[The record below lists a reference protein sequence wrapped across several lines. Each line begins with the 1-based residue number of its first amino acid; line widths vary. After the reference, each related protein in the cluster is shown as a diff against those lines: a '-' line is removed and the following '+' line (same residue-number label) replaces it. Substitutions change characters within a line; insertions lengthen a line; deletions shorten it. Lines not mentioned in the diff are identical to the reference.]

1 MKKNSMIK
9 LAASAATVLLMTTS
23 AHAGYTMKKKVGDI
37 DTKLTVFGFSQINAQ
52 SGTGKAGKDTD
63 QNVKFG
69 ADRIRL
75 GWKYSAGKVRGKVF
89 LDFNQNSAVND
100 DGKIFGE
107 DVGAARIIKDAF
119 ISYVEDPAF
128 VVKAG
133 IIKTPVGM
141 GFTIPGWNLD
151 VIKRGFDKQ
160 LAFERGNGLMIS
172 GRAIGGKG
180 KVNGFEMGHERPMTG
195 FGYDI
200 MIANQ
205 TSRSGSVKS
214 ITTGDAKK
222 NAYMGRLHYDQ
233 GEALHLEVSAGT
245 NPHAGGTVASEDFD
259 VLNIGLDSHFGDGMN
274 VKVEYYNVSGIK
286 GNVHD
291 MQTLALTYTAYVTDS
306 FEVAIKSI
314 NGSEDKD
321 GAEADIGNHFIGFN
335 WYPSQVT
342 TGKSRGAK
350 RKNNQHVVKVNYVAT
365 TGDKDGANAWQGNGK
380 AYTDDVILA
389 MYQFKF

>member
-9 LAASAATVLLMTTS
+9 LAVSAATLMLMTTS
-23 AHAGYTMKKKVGDI
+23 ANAGYTMKKKVGGV
-37 DTKLTVFGFSQINAQ
+37 DTKLTMFGFSQITAQ
-52 SGTGKAGKDTD
+52 NGTGKAGADTD

-75 GWKYSAGKVRGKVF
+75 GWKYVAGKVRGKVF
-89 LDFNQNSAVND
+89 LDFNQATD
-100 DGKIFGE
+100 KKE
-107 DVGAARIIKDAF
+107 DVGMRRVIKDAF
-119 ISYVEDPAF
+119 ISYVADPAF

-133 IIKTPVGM
+133 VIKTPVGM

-151 VIKRGFDKQ
+151 VIKRGFDKH

-172 GRAIGGKG
+172 GRAIGGSG

-195 FGYDI
+195 FGYDV

-205 TSRSGSVKS
+205 TTRGGSIVETSESG
-214 ITTGDAKK
+214 AKK

-233 GEALHLEVSAGT
+233 GEALHLEVAYGT
-245 NPHAGGTVASEDFD
+245 NPHAGGTVASEDFNA
-259 VLNIGLDSHFGDGMN
+259 LNIGLDSHFGNGMN
-274 VKVEYYNVSGIK
+274 VKVEYYDVSGIK
-286 GNVHD
+286 GKKHD

-321 GAEADIGNHFIGFN
+321 GKEADIGNHFVGFN
-335 WYPSQVT
+335 WYPSQVN
-342 TGKSRGAK
+342 TGKSRSAK

-365 TGDKDGANAWQGNGK
+365 TGDKDGANAWQGNKK
-380 AYTDDVILA
+380 AYTDDLILA